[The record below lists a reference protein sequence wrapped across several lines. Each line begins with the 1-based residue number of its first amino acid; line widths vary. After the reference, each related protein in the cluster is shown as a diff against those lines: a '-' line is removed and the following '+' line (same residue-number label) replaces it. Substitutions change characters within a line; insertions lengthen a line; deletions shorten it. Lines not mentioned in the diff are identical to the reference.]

1 MSTARPISRRCSLA
15 EVRVAEAMH
24 EGVLACSPSTPL
36 SVLVQLMAAEQ
47 VHCIVV
53 ADDGVSPSS
62 LWGVVS
68 DLDLVAAASV
78 RDLDEQTA
86 GGSSATP
93 VLTVGPQET
102 LQRASQLMTEH
113 ATAHLVVVEPASG
126 RAVGMLSTLDL
137 ARVLA
142 EQGRARRDSRVDLT
156 RALTSRMDPVTPSRG
171 AP

>member
-1 MSTARPISRRCSLA
+1 MSSATQITRHCRLA
-15 EVRVAEAMH
+15 EIRVADAMH
-24 EGVLACSPSTPL
+24 DGVLACSPSTPL
-36 SVLVQLMAAEQ
+36 SALAQLMAAEQ
-47 VHCIVV
+47 VHCVVV
-53 ADDGVSPSS
+53 ADDVESPRS

-93 VLTVGPQET
+93 ALTVAPEET

-113 ATAHLVVVEPASG
+113 ATAHLVVVEPVSG
-126 RAVGMLSTLDL
+126 RAVGMLSTLDV

-142 EQGRARRDSRVDLT
+142 GRD
-156 RALTSRMDPVTPSRG
+156 G
-171 AP
+171 

>member
-1 MSTARPISRRCSLA
+1 MSTARPSNGRCHLA
-15 EVRVAEAMH
+15 GVRVAEAMH

-36 SVLVQLMAAEQ
+36 SELAHLMASEQ

-53 ADDGVSPSS
+53 ADDAARPYS

-68 DLDLVAAASV
+68 DLDLVAAALV

-93 VLTVGPQET
+93 ALTVGPQET

-142 EQGRARRDSRVDLT
+142 EQVHA
-156 RALTSRMDPVTPSRG
+156 
-171 AP
+171 